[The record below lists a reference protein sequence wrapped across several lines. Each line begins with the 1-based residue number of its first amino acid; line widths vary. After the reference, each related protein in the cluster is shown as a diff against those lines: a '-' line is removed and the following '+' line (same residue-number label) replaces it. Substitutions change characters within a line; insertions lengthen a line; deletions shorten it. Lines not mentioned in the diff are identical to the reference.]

1 MNKLSKGFL
10 KDNEI
15 LFVGYSSRN
24 RAYSNSI
31 YQALANN
38 GFKVFPFNTKEN
50 GSYDIKVYRKLEE
63 LPAIPKSAFVLLNK
77 GNTAKAVRM
86 LVDRG
91 VKRILFYSAKGVD
104 EETQKLCETNGIE
117 MAAGCP
123 MMLYGKGLHKF
134 HGILAGVK

>member
-1 MNKLSKGFL
+1 MNKLSKSFL

-24 RAYSNSI
+24 KAYSNGI
-31 YQALANN
+31 YQAFTNN
-38 GFKVFPFNTKEN
+38 GFKVYPFNTKEN
-50 GSYDIKVYRKLEE
+50 ASYDIKVYKKPEE
-63 LPAIPKSAFVLLNK
+63 LPTMPKSAFILLNK
-77 GNTAKAVRM
+77 DNTAKAVRM
-86 LVDRG
+86 LADKG

-104 EETQKLCETNGIE
+104 EDTQKLCESKGIE